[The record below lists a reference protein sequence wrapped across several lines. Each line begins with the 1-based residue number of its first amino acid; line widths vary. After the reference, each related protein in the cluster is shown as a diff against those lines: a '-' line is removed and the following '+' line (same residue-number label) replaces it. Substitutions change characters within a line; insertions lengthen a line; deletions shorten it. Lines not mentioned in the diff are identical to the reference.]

1 MVRIIR
7 TRCALCVA
15 DRFGKHIAG
24 VRIVRKPSAMALL
37 AIAFANFILS
47 RPIANHRVEISEIR
61 LANALDD
68 VRGFVLQAESGLH
81 RFRDYP
87 FPNATAVNASEMA

>member
-37 AIAFANFILS
+37 AVCLADFVLPLPVAN
-47 RPIANHRVEISEIR
+47 RPIEIDEIR
-61 LANALDD
+61 LANALDNSS
-68 VRGFVLQAESGLH
+68 GFILQAESGGH
-81 RFRDYP
+81 RFRNYP